1 MTGRRVLRT
10 SRAWASTW
18 LGLVGALLD
27 DVPRGRLRLALSVV
41 LAAAAGGAAVALI
54 GVSAW
59 LISKAAEHPPFL
71 DLSVAAVGVRFFGIS
86 RGVLRYAER
95 LVGHDLALRMQSALR
110 LRTYDALA
118 RTTLLGRRKGD
129 LLVRVV
135 ADVEAVQDVVVR
147 VVLPFAA
154 AVVVMVGTSAML
166 ARFSPAGA
174 AVLLASALVA
184 GLVLPWWAQRASRDA
199 DAAAVPLRGELA
211 DRTRELSRTA
221 VDLVAYDA
229 DGPALDRIRDT
240 DARLRHAEESA
251 TGARATAA
259 ALQVVA
265 AGAAVLAALWLGG
278 SAVVAGEIA
287 PRLLAVLVL
296 TPLALHEVMSGL
308 AQAAQTLTR
317 ARSALDRVTAVLDE
331 PPVGRGD
338 VTAVPAAA
346 GVAPGIEVIDLAI
359 GWPGHPA
366 LASGLSFVV
375 RPGEAVAVVGPSGSG
390 KTTLAA
396 TLLGL
401 IPPVAG
407 SVVTQGRIGYLAQD
421 AHIFAT
427 SVAENVRIG
436 HKDGTD
442 EEVAA
447 ALAAAGLTLDPAR
460 VVGEAGA
467 TLSGGEARRLAL
479 SRLLIGSPDVMV
491 LDEPTEHLDRATSD
505 ALMNDLWERLDE
517 RPVVVL
523 THDADVVARC
533 DRVVALG

>member
-1 MTGRRVLRT
+1 
-10 SRAWASTW
+10 
-18 LGLVGALLD
+18 VGALLD

-211 DRTRELSRTA
+211 DPHARTVPYGRRSRGLRRGRT
-221 VDLVAYDA
+221 
-229 DGPALDRIRDT
+229 GPRPDPRR

-375 RPGEAVAVVGPSGSG
+375 RPGRRWRWSG
-390 KTTLAA
+390 
-396 TLLGL
+396 
-401 IPPVAG
+401 
-407 SVVTQGRIGYLAQD
+407 
-421 AHIFAT
+421 
-427 SVAENVRIG
+427 
-436 HKDGTD
+436 
-442 EEVAA
+442 
-447 ALAAAGLTLDPAR
+447 
-460 VVGEAGA
+460 
-467 TLSGGEARRLAL
+467 
-479 SRLLIGSPDVMV
+479 
-491 LDEPTEHLDRATSD
+491 
-505 ALMNDLWERLDE
+505 
-517 RPVVVL
+517 RPVRRRPWRR
-523 THDADVVARC
+523 RC
-533 DRVVALG
+533 WA